1 MCPSN
6 YGLAQAKR
14 TMDLGSSPQCVIA
27 SAITRMRL
35 ARPIRLE
42 VNLGNYDDGP
52 SFKPQASSFKQLDIK
67 EIIGYSFKY

>member
-1 MCPSN
+1 MN
-6 YGLAQAKR
+6 
-14 TMDLGSSPQCVIA
+14 LGSSKLEQAPLNNA
-27 SAITRMRL
+27 AGFLT
-35 ARPIRLE
+35 RPIRLE